1 MSVTLRKITE
11 EDLEQIMRWRMDPE
25 ITRYMNT
32 DPKLTLEGQ
41 KKWFAKVQQDPDV
54 SYWIIQIDGTPAGV
68 INYTGLMNP
77 AGDLG
82 WAYYVGEKKLR
93 SIQAALALEM
103 SMYDHAFLDLGKNA
117 VYSDVFTLNQGV
129 IQLHKICGCEVVEEK
144 KACVEKNGTAYDV
157 TFMRMT
163 ADHWKE
169 IRDNKNTNI
178 LYFHKISIRRFVPAQ
193 EAITAEDLQVTE
205 RQGYY
210 YEQRNHDRKSQD
222 Q

>member
-68 INYTGLMNP
+68 IKYTGLTDP

-103 SMYDHAFLDLGKNA
+103 SMYDDAFLDLGKNA

-169 IRDNKNTNI
+169 IRENK
-178 LYFHKISIRRFVPAQ
+178 K
-193 EAITAEDLQVTE
+193 
-205 RQGYY
+205 
-210 YEQRNHDRKSQD
+210 YEHIVFP
-222 Q
+222 